1 METQMSK
8 NIQYILE
15 KLEENLFNLEKIKIL
30 QKRQ

>member
-1 METQMSK
+1 MEAQKSK

-30 QKRQ
+30 QKRH